1 VKRIARLA
9 SLAALV
15 GTITPPI
22 LFFTSQMTL
31 DATKAWM
38 LAATVV
44 WFVATPIWM
53 DR

>member
-1 VKRIARLA
+1 MKHIARLA

-15 GTITPPI
+15 GTIVPPA
-22 LFFTSQMTL
+22 LFFADRMAL

-38 LAATVV
+38 LGATVL
-44 WFVATPIWM
+44 WFVATPLWM